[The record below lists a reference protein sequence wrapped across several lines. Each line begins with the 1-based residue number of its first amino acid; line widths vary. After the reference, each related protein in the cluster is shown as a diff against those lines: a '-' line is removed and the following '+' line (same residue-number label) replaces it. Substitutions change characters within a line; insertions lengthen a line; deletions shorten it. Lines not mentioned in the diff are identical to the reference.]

1 MMSRLTL
8 RQRLIAIAFG
18 GIVAIVEAYVPA
30 PNAVHAAAN
39 APAATCATQSSNR
52 C

>member
-1 MMSRLTL
+1 MARLTL

-30 PNAVHAAAN
+30 PKAVHAAAT
-39 APAATCATQSSNR
+39 PAACATQSTNR

>member
-1 MMSRLTL
+1 MARLTL

-18 GIVAIVEAYVPA
+18 GIVAIVETYAPA
-30 PNAVHAAAN
+30 PKAVHAAAAN
-39 APAATCATQSSNR
+39 APASTCTTQPAKR

>member
-1 MMSRLTL
+1 MARLTL

-30 PNAVHAAAN
+30 PKAVHAAN
-39 APAATCATQSSNR
+39 GPAPTCATQSANR